1 MSYFIKILVC
11 PVPEKV
17 GIKIPLAEGD
27 NLVGR
32 ASPPCEIQL
41 EGGKVSKKHCVF
53 RVEGSKLTLLD
64 LNSANGLF
72 VNGKRVENSELHDKD
87 RVVVGDFIL
96 EVTVKK

>member
-1 MSYFIKILVC
+1 MSFFIKILDC
-11 PVPEKV
+11 PVKDKV
-17 GIKIPLAEGD
+17 GLKIQLAEGD

-53 RVEGSKLTLLD
+53 RLKAGKLSLID
-64 LNSANGLF
+64 LSSANGLF
-72 VNGKRVENSELHDKD
+72 VNGKRVNETPLVAKD

-96 EVTVKK
+96 EVTEK